1 MQHVVSVRV
10 VRGRRYGALYR
21 GCREC
26 PAGAVA
32 PPPRQRGFHPGHG
45 KAPRRAGTRGP
56 QRASCS
62 RPRLCSGL
70 SAEGCWRGLNVRLPG
85 GAAILPA
92 TSSSAR
98 SSAAATAVGASAGE
112 SAGPLSPPTAGP
124 SHAGAAGAGESRRAS
139 RRGSITLA
147 REACIVASVTLP
159 NLVWLCWIEVRQMV
173 LIGSFFF

>member
-124 SHAGAAGAGESRRAS
+124 SHAGAADAGESRRAN
-139 RRGSITLA
+139 RRGSITRA
-147 REACIVASVTLP
+147 REACIVAFVTPSQPCLA
-159 NLVWLCWIEVRQMV
+159 V
-173 LIGSFFF
+173 LD